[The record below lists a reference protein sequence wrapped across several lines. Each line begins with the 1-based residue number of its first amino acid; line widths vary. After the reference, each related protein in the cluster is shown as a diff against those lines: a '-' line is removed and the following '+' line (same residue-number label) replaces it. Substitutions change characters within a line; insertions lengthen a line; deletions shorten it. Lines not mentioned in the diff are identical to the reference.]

1 MQDPSEE
8 DAIAF
13 LYCQLHLGVLTQLG
27 MVMQVMQAMVQ
38 VGVSLLLQQLHL
50 AILHYLQLFLY
61 FLIVVVM
68 ASA

>member
-13 LYCQLHLGVLTQLG
+13 LHCQLRLGVLTQLG

-38 VGVSLLLQQLHL
+38 VGMSLLLQQLHL
-50 AILHYLQLFLY
+50 AILHYL
-61 FLIVVVM
+61 
-68 ASA
+68 